1 MFTADVFSDV
11 ANGVNLVLGPAT
23 SSGKDLTAN
32 QSFTDMTLVA
42 DTNLVA
48 NDSTSNMTGASMQGR
63 IKKAHPIWGTM
74 IITITCIPMLWVGIS
89 MVFMSANPWSSIHEV
104 YCHQKGQNP
113 YQNEVANI
121 SRLGH
126 SLLLIPFTIVATPWY
141 ICYVICTGI
150 REVIWPNYDDS
161 ALRTDKAAK
170 YRSNEVL
177 LECSLQTCLGMYKS
191 EEEEKLI

>member
-23 SSGKDLTAN
+23 SSGADF
-32 QSFTDMTLVA
+32 SFTDMTLVA

-48 NDSTSNMTGASMQGR
+48 HDSTSNMTGASMQGR

-89 MVFMSANPWSSIHEV
+89 MVFMSANPWSSIHEM

-113 YQNEVANI
+113 YQNEVTNI
-121 SRLGH
+121 GRLGH

-177 LECSLQTCLGMYKS
+177 LESSLQICLGMYKS